1 MSTRRE
7 IFDDL
12 VLDSA
17 DRIQPALA
25 RARAEIEFAVEEV
38 PPGDPAP
45 WEDDVAPLAR
55 VFRGNASMPH
65 RIVVYRRGI
74 ESRTAN
80 ERELAAL
87 IHEVVVEQVS
97 VLLDV
102 PPEEIDPTGP

>member
-1 MSTRRE
+1 
-7 IFDDL
+7 
-12 VLDSA
+12 
-17 DRIQPALA
+17 
-25 RARAEIEFAVEEV
+25 
-38 PPGDPAP
+38 
-45 WEDDVAPLAR
+45 
-55 VFRGNASMPH
+55 MPH

>member
-7 IFDDL
+7 LFDDL

-17 DRIQPALA
+17 DRIQPALR

-45 WEDDVAPLAR
+45 WEDDIAPLAR
-55 VFRGNASMPH
+55 VFRGTAVLPH
-65 RIVVYRRGI
+65 RVVVYRRGI
-74 ESRTAN
+74 ESRTGN
-80 ERELAAL
+80 PRELAAL

-102 PPEEIDPTGP
+102 PPEEIDPLG